1 MESGLL
7 ITARKKI
14 EDELTRADIKINA
27 NKLLIQFSIATF
39 VLSIIIL
46 LFFRTQLKLA
56 ANFTNSL
63 ISFYLLSL
71 LIALAIAIFF
81 IYSWITLKKIKRKK
95 EIENVLADY
104 LQLVATNLNAG
115 MPIDQAMWYAVRER
129 FGILADEVE
138 VIARKVTSGYD
149 LEQALTEFMDKY
161 DSDLLKRSMALL
173 IEGLKS
179 GGELAG
185 LVSKISWDIKETQ
198 VLEREI
204 SAEVTTYVI
213 FITLAAI
220 IIAPF
225 LYALSHRIIILMS
238 DILSNINIEGISGLS
253 GSLPLNFSGGK
264 TISPSDF
271 KTFVFINLGVSSTLA
286 AMIIS
291 TIKKGSIKSGLKSI
305 PMYLAVSIIIFLI
318 ASLILT
324 AVFKNVAL

>member
-1 MESGLL
+1 MESGL
-7 ITARKKI
+7 IIKARKKF
-14 EDELTRADIKINA
+14 ENELIKSDIKIDV
-27 NKLLIQFSIATF
+27 NKLLIQSSIGTF

-46 LFFRTQLKLA
+46 LFFMTQLKLA
-56 ANFTNSL
+56 ANFTSSL
-63 ISFYLLSL
+63 ISFYMLSL

-129 FGILADEVE
+129 FGILANEVE

-149 LEQALTEFMDKY
+149 LEQALMEFTDKY
-161 DSDLLKRSMALL
+161 DSDLLKKSMVLL
-173 IEGLKS
+173 VEGLKS

-185 LVSKISWDIKETQ
+185 LVSKISWNIKETQ

-238 DILSNINIEGISGLS
+238 EILASINVESIAGL
-253 GSLPLNFSGGK
+253 GNNLPLSFSGGEA
-264 TISPSDF
+264 ISPSDF
-271 KTFVFINLGVSSTLA
+271 KTFVFINLGISAVLA

-291 TIKKGSIKSGLKSI
+291 TIKKGNIKSGLKSI
-305 PMYLAVSIIIFLI
+305 PIFLAVSIIIFLI
-318 ASLILT
+318 ASIILT
-324 AVFKNVAL
+324 AVFKNITV